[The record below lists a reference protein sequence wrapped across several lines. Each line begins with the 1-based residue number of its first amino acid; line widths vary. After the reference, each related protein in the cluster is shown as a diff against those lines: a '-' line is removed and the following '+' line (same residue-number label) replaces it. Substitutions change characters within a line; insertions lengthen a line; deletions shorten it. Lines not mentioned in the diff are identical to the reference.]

1 MADPRI
7 LLATAID
14 DSAEALYR
22 IVADIPDPVAKAQ
35 AALSA
40 VDQIQGH
47 LLPDLVSIRRA
58 AIREARQRMSA
69 QELADRLGMSR
80 SRVYAVLAGADNATG
95 PLTIHYRTAA
105 GGVGEAPVAWTVEPL
120 RGTRRIRVTREE
132 IRYRRTAQVVMVVVP
147 ADSVDVEPTP
157 TDSRL
162 DGAFRS
168 LENQAAYA
176 LSQADLAAQHA
187 PGWHP
192 NTNTAPRRRGLA
204 LPGRWGALAT
214 VAPYPIGGCPQ
225 LVGPARP
232 LLWRARAGV
241 IGGGL
246 QRWRW
251 PLRSGSHSGPRPETA
266 VRGALSRPRRSARPA
281 RPTPTDRPGTKAHR
295 AHNAGGRRNQSSAVP
310 HR

>member
-22 IVADIPDPVAKAQ
+22 IVADIPDPVAKAR

-40 VDQIQGH
+40 VDQIKGH

-80 SRVYAVLAGADNATG
+80 SRVYAVLTSADNVTG
-95 PLTIHYRTAA
+95 PLTVQYRTAA

-120 RGTRRIRVTREE
+120 RGTRRIRVTRDE
-132 IRYRRTAQVVMVVVP
+132 IRYRRTEPPVTVVVP
-147 ADSVDVEPTP
+147 ADSVEVESAPH
-157 TDSRL
+157 DSRL

-168 LENQAAYA
+168 LENQAAHA

-187 PGWHP
+187 PDGHP
-192 NTNTAPRRRGLA
+192 ITAPIGAGWRFQADGE
-204 LPGRWGALAT
+204 PSPRWPRT
-214 VAPYPIGGCPQ
+214 RYVA
-225 LVGPARP
+225 VRS
-232 LLWRARAGV
+232 WW
-241 IGGGL
+241 GL
-246 QRWRW
+246 Q
-251 PLRSGSHSGPRPETA
+251 
-266 VRGALSRPRRSARPA
+266 
-281 RPTPTDRPGTKAHR
+281 D
-295 AHNAGGRRNQSSAVP
+295 N
-310 HR
+310 